1 MTVYANARWLFWLA
15 AVVLLLLAVLVAAG
29 VVSMSAPWLFPAGV
43 LALVLA
49 LIPVWGAPP
58 GP

>member
-1 MTVYANARWLFWLA
+1 MYSNARWLFWLA
-15 AVVLLLLAVLVAAG
+15 AVVLLLLATLSAASILVANT
-29 VVSMSAPWLFPAGV
+29 PWLLPAGL

-49 LIPVWGAPP
+49 LIPVWGPP

>member
-1 MTVYANARWLFWLA
+1 MVYGNARWLFWLA
-15 AVVLLLLAVLVAAG
+15 SIVLLLLAVLVAAG
-29 VVSMSAPWLFPAGV
+29 VVTMSAPWLFPAGV

-49 LIPVWGAPP
+49 LVPVWGAP

>member
-1 MTVYANARWLFWLA
+1 MMYGNARWLFWLA
-15 AVVLLLLAVLVAAG
+15 SIVLLLLAVLVAAG
-29 VVSMSAPWLFPAGV
+29 VVTMSAPWLFPAGV

-49 LIPVWGAPP
+49 LVPVWGAP

>member
-1 MTVYANARWLFWLA
+1 
-15 AVVLLLLAVLVAAG
+15 
-29 VVSMSAPWLFPAGV
+29 MSAPWLFPAGV

-49 LIPVWGAPP
+49 LVPVWGAP